1 MIFKFFKNKKTVLK
15 EALTAAPTAKKYQ
28 RHPQDKKNILVVGG
42 AGFIGSHLCEQ
53 LVKGNNVIGL
63 DNFITSSVENIRF
76 LMQNPNFKFINHDL
90 NKPLVLD
97 DLPDLKSFQVSIF
110 GIQEIY
116 NLACP
121 TSAKNFNRLAVETAQ
136 ANSLLVKN
144 VLDLALQYDAKLVHA
159 SSAVVYGPRL
169 SNNYLKEDFQGP
181 VNFAGPRAC
190 YDEGKRFA
198 ETLITTYARF
208 YNKEFKVARIFR
220 TYGPRLM
227 LNDGQMISDFI
238 LNALDNKNLVIY
250 GDKNFSTSLTYVDDV
265 VDGLIKLMEI
275 NLREP
280 VNFGSNVDVLLSEVA
295 AQIVKMAASPSKIVY
310 QNPLEFI
317 TQLPLPDITLAKTKL
332 GWYPLVTL
340 EKGLAKTLEYTVAN
354 KQILNNLANG
364 LK

>member
-1 MIFKFFKNKKTVLK
+1 MIFKFSKKK
-15 EALTAAPTAKKYQ
+15 EDNLSATQASQTPSKKYQ
-28 RHPQDKKNILVVGG
+28 HHPQGKKNVLIVGG
-42 AGFIGSHLCEQ
+42 AGFIGSHLSEQ
-53 LVKGNNVIGL
+53 LVKESNVVCL
-63 DNFITSSVENIRF
+63 DNFVTGSVENIRF
-76 LMQNPNFKFINHDL
+76 LMQNPNFKFIRHDL
-90 NKPLVLD
+90 TQALELD
-97 DLPDLKSFQVSIF
+97 NLPDLKSFQVNVF
-110 GIQEIY
+110 GFQEIY

-144 VLDLALQYDAKLVHA
+144 VLDLALKYDAKLVHA

-169 SNNYLKEDFQGP
+169 SNNYVKEDFQGP
-181 VNFAGPRAC
+181 VNFTNPRAC

-198 ETLITTYARF
+198 ETLITSYARF
-208 YNKEFKVARIFR
+208 YNKEFKIARIFR

-238 LNALDNKNLVIY
+238 LNALDNEDLVIF
-250 GDKNFSTSLTYVDDV
+250 GDKNFSTSLCYVDDV

-295 AQIVKMAASPSKIVY
+295 LQIIKMTDSRSKIVY
-310 QNPLEFI
+310 KDLLKFI
-317 TQLPLPDITLAKTKL
+317 TQLPLPDITLAKAKL

-340 EKGLAKTLEYTVAN
+340 EKGLEKTLEYTVAN
-354 KQILNNLANG
+354 KQVLTSLANG